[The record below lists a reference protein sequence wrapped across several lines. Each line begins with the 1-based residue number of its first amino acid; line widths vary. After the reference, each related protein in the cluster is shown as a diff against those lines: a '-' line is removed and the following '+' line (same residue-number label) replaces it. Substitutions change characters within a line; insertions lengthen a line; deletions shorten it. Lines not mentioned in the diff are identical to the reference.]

1 MKLTNATEQALAI
14 MALLST
20 QEKTVPVSSTAI
32 YQKLSVSPSYIRKL
46 LRKLVVSNII
56 EGVSGNN
63 GGFYIKRDLSEITLL
78 NIVEAIEEPFHSFP
92 KVGVL
97 ERAFS
102 DFTKIAQTGD
112 EQIADCFA
120 KADNKWNQELKRI
133 TVKDILSE
141 VFREYGEIPHRNWN
155 DFIED
160 ERSVQ
165 C

>member
-1 MKLTNATEQALAI
+1 

-20 QEKTVPVSSTAI
+20 QEKDIPVSSIAI
-32 YQKLSVSPSYIRKL
+32 YQKLSVSSSYVRKL
-46 LRKLVVSNII
+46 LRKLVVSDII

-63 GGFYIKRDLSEITLL
+63 GGFYIKKDLSEITLL

-92 KVGVL
+92 KIGVL

-102 DFTKIAQTGD
+102 DFTEIAQTGD
-112 EQIADCFA
+112 KQIAECFS
-120 KADNKWNQELKRI
+120 KADKKWNEELGRI
-133 TVKDILSE
+133 TVKDILSD

-160 ERSVQ
+160 ERSIQ

>member
-20 QEKTVPVSSTAI
+20 QEKDVPVSSIAI
-32 YQKLSVSPSYIRKL
+32 YQKLSVSSSYIRKL

-63 GGFYIKRDLSEITLL
+63 GGFYIKKELSDITLL
-78 NIVEAIEEPFHSFP
+78 HIVEAIEEPFHSFP
-92 KVGVL
+92 KVGAL

-112 EQIADCFA
+112 EQIAECFSR
-120 KADNKWNQELKRI
+120 ADKKWNKELERI
-133 TVKDILSE
+133 TVEDILSD

-160 ERSVQ
+160 ERSIQ

>member
-20 QEKTVPVSSTAI
+20 QEKDVPVSSIAI
-32 YQKLSVSPSYIRKL
+32 YQKLSVSSSYIRKL

-63 GGFYIKRDLSEITLL
+63 GGFYIKKELSDITLL
-78 NIVEAIEEPFHSFP
+78 HIVEAIEEPFHSFP

-112 EQIADCFA
+112 EQIAECFSR
-120 KADNKWNQELKRI
+120 ADKKWNKELERI
-133 TVKDILSE
+133 TVEDILSD

-160 ERSVQ
+160 ERSIQ

>member
-1 MKLTNATEQALAI
+1 

-20 QEKTVPVSSTAI
+20 QEKDVPVSSIAI
-32 YQKLSVSPSYIRKL
+32 YQKLSVSSSYIRKL

-63 GGFYIKRDLSEITLL
+63 GGFYIKKELSDITLL
-78 NIVEAIEEPFHSFP
+78 HIVEAIEEPFHSFP

-112 EQIADCFA
+112 EQIAECFSR
-120 KADNKWNQELKRI
+120 ADKKWNKELERI
-133 TVKDILSE
+133 TVEDILSD

-160 ERSVQ
+160 ERSIQ

>member
-1 MKLTNATEQALAI
+1 LKLTNATEQALAI

-20 QEKTVPVSSTAI
+20 QEKDVPVSSIAI
-32 YQKLSVSPSYIRKL
+32 YQKLSVSSSYIRKL

-63 GGFYIKRDLSEITLL
+63 GGFYIKKDLSDITLL
-78 NIVEAIEEPFHSFP
+78 HIVEAIEEPFHSFP

-112 EQIADCFA
+112 EQIAECFSR
-120 KADNKWNQELKRI
+120 ADKKWNKELERI
-133 TVKDILSE
+133 TVEDILSD

-160 ERSVQ
+160 ERSIQ